1 MDTSR
6 LGEELLA
13 LCKSEDSKF
22 AEIKSLL
29 EVLAEDERREAL
41 THKDVV
47 SLYEAEDPHI
57 DFYVLYIQTACY

>member
-6 LGEELLA
+6 LGEELLV
-13 LCKSEDSKF
+13 LCKSEESKL

-41 THKDVV
+41 THRDEV
-47 SLYEAEDPHI
+47 SRYEAEDPP
-57 DFYVLYIQTACY
+57 